1 MQWEKHP
8 YFTLSSLTHW
18 KVLIWFIIMK
28 LNSRYLFLGL
38 KHFTGAFNEINGGN
52 KHVNIEIKCC
62 HVEHTAHWWD
72 STFSLSHYRLSSFW
86 AHHTSVTIWRLW
98 NLMQDEKKK
107 IQLYSPRKK
116 WLWFRDPA
124 TVDVQEE
131 RVRVRKQHRAVE
143 GSQTGPL
150 EDGTWGILA
159 ICLSF
164 VVSYK
169 VRAPFIMLRQRGAWL
184 WQRIWA
190 TGEKGGISEVSLLAA
205 FKQGQ
210 PLHWLWHN

>member
-72 STFSLSHYRLSSFW
+72 STFSLSHYRLSSFL

-107 IQLYSPRKK
+107 NSIIFTQKKMVMIQRSGNSRCSRRKSASQETAPSCGRITDRPS
-116 WLWFRDPA
+116 WRWHLRDSCHMFKLC
-124 TVDVQEE
+124 
-131 RVRVRKQHRAVE
+131 RVLQ
-143 GSQTGPL
+143 S
-150 EDGTWGILA
+150 
-159 ICLSF
+159 
-164 VVSYK
+164 
-169 VRAPFIMLRQRGAWL
+169 
-184 WQRIWA
+184 
-190 TGEKGGISEVSLLAA
+190 
-205 FKQGQ
+205 
-210 PLHWLWHN
+210 

>member
-1 MQWEKHP
+1 MLP
-8 YFTLSSLTHW
+8 
-18 KVLIWFIIMK
+18 
-28 LNSRYLFLGL
+28 
-38 KHFTGAFNEINGGN
+38 
-52 KHVNIEIKCC
+52 C
-62 HVEHTAHWWD
+62 
-72 STFSLSHYRLSSFW
+72 W
-86 AHHTSVTIWRLW
+86 AHGSLMRLYI
-98 NLMQDEKKK
+98 LIKPLKPLQIEQLFSPSYVCYHMTALELDARPKK

-124 TVDVQEE
+124 IVDVQEE

-164 VVSYK
+164 VLSYK